1 MSIRSY
7 LKNKKQT
14 HFQISGIE
22 VFVKDEITDPK
33 ISIKNVIQTIIKK
46 VPSHLMRKVKSI
58 NIGQFSFLASRDLQA
73 SYKDSK
79 IFVTNE
85 QKSEKDML
93 DDIIHEIAHSVE
105 ELYPDFLYLDKNLE
119 KEFLAKRKNMWNVL
133 TSKGYELDLSSF
145 LNPRYDRKL
154 DMMLYREIGYPI
166 LSILTASIFHSPYA
180 ATSLSEY
187 FADAFEAFYMRE
199 ELDRL
204 KGISPKLY
212 EKIVKLTFANKEK
225 THD

>member
-1 MSIRSY
+1 
-7 LKNKKQT
+7 
-14 HFQISGIE
+14 
-22 VFVKDEITDPK
+22 
-33 ISIKNVIQTIIKK
+33 
-46 VPSHLMRKVKSI
+46 
-58 NIGQFSFLASRDLQA
+58 
-73 SYKDSK
+73 
-79 IFVTNE
+79 
-85 QKSEKDML
+85 
-93 DDIIHEIAHSVE
+93 
-105 ELYPDFLYLDKNLE
+105 
-119 KEFLAKRKNMWNVL
+119 
-133 TSKGYELDLSSF
+133 
-145 LNPRYDRKL
+145 
-154 DMMLYREIGYPI
+154 MMLYQEIGYPI